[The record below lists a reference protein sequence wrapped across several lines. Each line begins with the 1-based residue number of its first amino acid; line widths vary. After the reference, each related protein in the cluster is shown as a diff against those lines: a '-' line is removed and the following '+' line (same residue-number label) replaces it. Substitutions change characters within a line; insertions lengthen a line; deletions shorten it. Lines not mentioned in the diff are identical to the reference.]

1 MSVVARVWI
10 KVCGLTDATAVS
22 VALEQR
28 VDAIGFVF
36 APSPRELSIEQALR
50 LAAPARGKALCVAVT
65 LHPSAALVATL
76 LREFQPDLLQLDWVD
91 LASLPSLD
99 PARILPVVRQQQTA
113 PAQWPARVLF
123 EGPRSGAGVTA
134 NWQQAAQVAR
144 ATELVLAGGLSP
156 DNVEAAIREVR
167 PFGVDV
173 SSGVESSPGRKSP
186 QKIIEFVEAARRAS
200 VGV

>member
-1 MSVVARVWI
+1 MNPVWI

-22 VALEQR
+22 VALEQK

-36 APSPRELSIEQALR
+36 APSPRELSIDQALR
-50 LAAPARGKALCVAVT
+50 LAEPVRRKALCVAVT

-76 LREFQPDLLQLDWVD
+76 LEEFQPDLLQLDLAD
-91 LASLPSLD
+91 LVSLPPLD
-99 PARILPVVRQQQTA
+99 PARILPVVRQQQIA

-134 NWQQAAQVAR
+134 DWSQAAQIALT
-144 ATELVLAGGLSP
+144 TELVLAGGLSP
-156 DNVEAAIREVR
+156 GNVAAAVREVR

-173 SSGVESSPGRKSP
+173 SSGVEASPGRKSP

-200 VGV
+200 AGV

>member
-1 MSVVARVWI
+1 MNPVWI

-22 VALEQR
+22 VALEQK

-36 APSPRELSIEQALR
+36 APSPRELSIDQALR
-50 LAAPARGKALCVAVT
+50 LAEPVRRKALCVAVT

-76 LREFQPDLLQLDWVD
+76 LEEFQPDLLQLDLAD
-91 LASLPSLD
+91 LVSLPPLD
-99 PARILPVVRQQQTA
+99 PARILPVVRQQQIA

-134 NWQQAAQVAR
+134 DWSQAAQIAL

-156 DNVEAAIREVR
+156 GNVAAAVREVR

-173 SSGVESSPGRKSP
+173 SSGVEASLGRKSP

-200 VGV
+200 AGV

>member
-1 MSVVARVWI
+1 
-10 KVCGLTDATAVS
+10 
-22 VALEQR
+22 
-28 VDAIGFVF
+28 
-36 APSPRELSIEQALR
+36 
-50 LAAPARGKALCVAVT
+50 
-65 LHPSAALVATL
+65 

-134 NWQQAAQVAR
+134 DWQQAAQVAR

-156 DNVEAAIREVR
+156 DNIEAAIREVR

-200 VGV
+200 AGV

>member
-1 MSVVARVWI
+1 MNPMWI

-22 VALEQR
+22 VALEQK

-36 APSPRELSIEQALR
+36 APSPRELSIDQALR
-50 LAAPARGKALCVAVT
+50 LAEPVRRKALCVAVT

-76 LREFQPDLLQLDWVD
+76 LEEFQPDLLQLDLAD
-91 LASLPSLD
+91 LVSLPPLD
-99 PARILPVVRQQQTA
+99 PARILPVVRQQQIA

-134 NWQQAAQVAR
+134 DWSQAAQIALT
-144 ATELVLAGGLSP
+144 TELVLAGGLSP
-156 DNVEAAIREVR
+156 GNVAAAVREVR

-173 SSGVESSPGRKSP
+173 SSGVEASPGRKSP

-200 VGV
+200 AGV

>member
-1 MSVVARVWI
+1 MNPVWI

-22 VALEQR
+22 VALEQK

-36 APSPRELSIEQALR
+36 APSPRELSIDQALR
-50 LAAPARGKALCVAVT
+50 LAEPARRKALCVAVT

-76 LREFQPDLLQLDWVD
+76 LEEFQPDLLQLDLAD
-91 LASLPSLD
+91 LVSLPPLD
-99 PARILPVVRQQQTA
+99 PARILPVVRQQQIA
-113 PAQWPARVLF
+113 PAQWPTRVLF

-134 NWQQAAQVAR
+134 DWSQAAQIALT
-144 ATELVLAGGLSP
+144 TELVLAGGLSP
-156 DNVEAAIREVR
+156 GNVAAAVREVR

-173 SSGVESSPGRKSP
+173 SSGVEASPGRKSP

-200 VGV
+200 AGV